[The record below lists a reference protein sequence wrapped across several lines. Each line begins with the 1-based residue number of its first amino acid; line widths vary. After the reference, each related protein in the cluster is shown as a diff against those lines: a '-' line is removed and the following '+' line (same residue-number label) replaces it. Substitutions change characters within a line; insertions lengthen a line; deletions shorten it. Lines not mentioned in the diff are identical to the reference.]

1 MDAVNYAKAFQAYF
15 ASYADSLNA
24 GKMSKYMLNQFE
36 FFGIPSPLRKQLA
49 SQFILQNGL
58 PETDQ
63 IEEIVHLIWQM
74 PQRELHYTIMEIA
87 SRKPYLADAG
97 RINLYEFMI
106 ANHSWWD
113 TVDFIA
119 SNLVGA
125 WLLKHKAMTV
135 SVTENFMQSGNLWL
149 QRTALL
155 FQLKYRTNTDQE
167 LLFRYIKGLNGS
179 KEFFI
184 RKAIGW
190 ALREYSKTN
199 PGAVLEFT
207 NNNELSTLSRREALK
222 IILKTTNHE

>member
-15 ASYADSLNA
+15 AAYADPLNA

-49 SQFILQNGL
+49 SQFIAQNGF
-58 PETDQ
+58 PATDQ
-63 IEEIVHLIWQM
+63 IDEIVRFIWQM
-74 PQRELHYTIMEIA
+74 PQRELHYAIMEIA
-87 SRKPYLADAG
+87 SRKAYLADAR
-97 RINLYEFMI
+97 RIDLYEYMI
-106 ANHSWWD
+106 TSQSWWD

-119 SNLVGA
+119 ANLVGA
-125 WLLKHKAMTV
+125 WLLKHQQLTGE
-135 SVTENFMQSGNLWL
+135 VTGRFMQSGNLWL

-155 FQLKYRTNTDQE
+155 FQLKYKGNTDQD
-167 LLFRYIKGLNGS
+167 LLFRYIRKLSSS

-190 ALREYSKTN
+190 ALREFSKTN
-199 PGAVLEFT
+199 PGAVLDFT
-207 NNNELSTLSRREALK
+207 DNNDLSPLSRREALK

>member
-1 MDAVNYAKAFQAYF
+1 MDAVSYAHAFQAYF
-15 ASYADSLNA
+15 APHADSSNA
-24 GKMSKYMLNQFE
+24 EKMSKYMLNQFV

-49 SQFILQNGL
+49 SQFIAQNGL
-58 PETDQ
+58 PEADQTD
-63 IEEIVHLIWQM
+63 EIVRVIWQM
-74 PQRELHYTIMEIA
+74 PQRELHYAIMEIA

-97 RINLYEFMI
+97 RIDLYEFMI
-106 ANHSWWD
+106 TNHSWWD

-125 WLLKHKAMTV
+125 WLLKHKEMTLP
-135 SVTENFMQSGNLWL
+135 VTVNFMQSGNLWL

-155 FQLKYRTNTDQE
+155 FQLKYKANTNQE
-167 LLFRYIKGLNGS
+167 LLFRYINDLSGS

-199 PGAVLEFT
+199 PASVFEFA
-207 NNNELSTLSRREALK
+207 NNNSLSPLSRREALK
-222 IILKTTNHE
+222 VILKHKNHE